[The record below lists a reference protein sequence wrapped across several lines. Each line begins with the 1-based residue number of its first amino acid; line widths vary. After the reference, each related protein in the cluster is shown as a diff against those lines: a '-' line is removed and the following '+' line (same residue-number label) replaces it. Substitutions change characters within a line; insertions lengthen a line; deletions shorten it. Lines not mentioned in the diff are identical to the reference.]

1 MEKLLVIVGPTA
13 VGKSNVALRLAEE
26 YDGEIISADSVQV
39 YRGLDLGAAKPSLA
53 ERATVAHHLIDI
65 VDANDN
71 YTVADFQQDA
81 ALVITDVLNR
91 GKLPILVGGTGLY
104 VRAILKGFA
113 FSDSGADQE
122 FRHKLQKAA
131 ELFGPEHVHQKL
143 AAVDA
148 QTASKL
154 HPNDLRRVI
163 RALEVFSQT
172 QLPISEQVA
181 LTPESSVYD
190 AAQIGLTMPRDLLYT
205 RIEERVDKMIAQGLV
220 DEVKCLLAQGVLPQ
234 AKSMQS
240 LGYKQIVSYLQGDI
254 SLPTAVE
261 LIKRDTR
268 RFAKRQVTW
277 LRRDAE
283 IQWVDVHKIGDVVDI
298 VKNISLIVAG
308 YWQ

>member
-53 ERATVAHHLIDI
+53 ERATVTHHLIDI

-240 LGYKQIVSYLQGDI
+240 LGYKQIVSYLKGDI